1 VSSDE
6 PHVPHLRRE
15 RRGEDGV
22 GGVRAAS
29 SPKERTRGRLTAT
42 YPLRR
47 RLHGQRNGPELK
59 SLASIA
65 FTCTIVVFSAALV
78 GAKPA
83 WAGILTPES
92 GGSSNAESIEG
103 LYRIVLIIAAVIFC
117 AVAGA
122 LVLFLV
128 RYRARRGH
136 VASQVR
142 GNTRLEIA
150 WTGAAALILV
160 VLAVLTFSRLHGV
173 VTPAASGDDAGA
185 VFATVDQPPAPG
197 GRALHIKII
206 GRQFVWR
213 FDYPNGAYSYE
224 ALVVPIDTTV
234 VVDIHAVDVN
244 HSWWIPKLGGKFD
257 AIPGY
262 VNHTWFKITRP
273 GVFVGQ
279 CAELCGQHHAE
290 MIATVRAIPLAAWES
305 WVGRQKQLIAQAGV
319 EDQTAHAKLN
329 SQTGAAQVEN
339 P

>member
-1 VSSDE
+1 MRGGSAGPTS
-6 PHVPHLRRE
+6 PQRRQP
-15 RRGEDGV
+15 RGLK
-22 GGVRAAS
+22 RLAS
-29 SPKERTRGRLTAT
+29 SG
-42 YPLRR
+42 
-47 RLHGQRNGPELK
+47 
-59 SLASIA
+59 
-65 FTCTIVVFSAALV
+65 FTCTALVCVAALAGPV
-78 GAKPA
+78 PA
-83 WAGILTPES
+83 WGGIITPES
-92 GGSSNAESIEG
+92 GGSSNANSIAG
-103 LYRIVLIIAAVIFC
+103 LYVIVLIIATVIFG

-128 RYRARRGH
+128 RYRARRH
-136 VASQVR
+136 PVASQVR

-160 VLAVLTFSRLHGV
+160 VLTVLTFSRLHGI

-224 ALVVPIDTTV
+224 ELVVPIDTSV
-234 VVDIHAVDVN
+234 VVDIYALDVN

-273 GVFVGQ
+273 GVFQGQ
-279 CAELCGQHHAE
+279 CAELCGEHHAE
-290 MIATVRAIPLAAWES
+290 MIATVRAIPLTAWEA
-305 WVGRQKQLIAQAGV
+305 WMGRQKQLIAHADVEAQA
-319 EDQTAHAKLN
+319 ARAKLN
-329 SQTGAAQVEN
+329 SQAGAARFEN

>member
-1 VSSDE
+1 V
-6 PHVPHLRRE
+6 VCVAGL
-15 RRGEDGV
+15 
-22 GGVRAAS
+22 A
-29 SPKERTRGRLTAT
+29 
-42 YPLRR
+42 
-47 RLHGQRNGPELK
+47 GPT
-59 SLASIA
+59 S
-65 FTCTIVVFSAALV
+65 
-78 GAKPA
+78 A
-83 WAGILTPES
+83 WAGIITPES
-92 GGSSNAESIEG
+92 GGSSNADSIAG
-103 LYRIVLIIAAVIFC
+103 LYLIVLIIAAAIFC

-136 VASQVR
+136 VTSQVR

-150 WTGAAALILV
+150 WTASAALILV
-160 VLAVLTFSRLHGV
+160 VLAALTFFRLHGL
-173 VTPAASGDDAGA
+173 VTPATSEDDAGA

-197 GRALHIKII
+197 GRALHIKIM

-224 ALVVPIDTTV
+224 ELTVPVDTTV
-234 VVDIHAVDVN
+234 VVDIYALDVN

-273 GVFVGQ
+273 SVFRGQ

-290 MIATVRAIPLAAWES
+290 MIATVRALPLVDWES
-305 WVGRQKQLIAQAGV
+305 WMRRQKQLIAQAAV
-319 EDQTAHAKLN
+319 EAQAARAKLN
-329 SQTGAAQVEN
+329 SPSGAARVGN